1 MRILILTL
9 GTRGDVQPYVALGMG
24 LRAAGHDVTLMTEAS
39 FAGFVEER
47 GLRFAPLRSEL
58 LSMLQTPEGKAAVVG
73 KGNPLKLLRQ
83 LGPMLRRM
91 LDDEWAVAQDAEAV
105 IYHPKAMGG
114 HSIAEKLGIPGLLA
128 LPLPLYSPTR
138 AFPSLLL
145 PFDNLG
151 GALNLLSHRAVLALT
166 RASVSGVLNRWR
178 AEVLGLPPAGDELT
192 LHGRPLLRLY
202 GYSPAVLP
210 MPDDW
215 AGRSVATGYWF
226 LDRLAGWQAPAAL
239 LEFLHSGPPPVYI
252 GFGSMPAQDA
262 RANTALALEAL
273 ARAGQRGV
281 LAAGW
286 GGLAAAEL
294 PPSVHLLEEAPHDW
308 LFPQMA
314 AVVHHGGAGT
324 TAAGLRA
331 GAPTV
336 ICPFF
341 GDQPFWG
348 RRIAALGAGPQPIP
362 QRRLTTECLAGAIRA
377 AVGDPALRER
387 AATLGASIRAEDGVA
402 RAVELIETEA
412 GRVLMPE
419 KHHRDAEAQRSNG

>member
-24 LRAAGHDVTLMTEAS
+24 LRAAGYDVTLMTETG

-58 LSMLQTPEGKAAVVG
+58 LSLLQTPEGKAAAVG

-83 LGPMLRRM
+83 VGPMLRRM
-91 LDDEWAVAQDAEAV
+91 LDDEWAVAQGIDAV

-114 HSIAEKLGIPGLLA
+114 HSIAQKLGIPGILA

-151 GALNLLSHRAVLALT
+151 GTLNQLSHRAVLALT

-178 AEVLGLPPAGDELT
+178 KEVLGLPPAGDELT

-210 MPDDW
+210 TPDDW
-215 AGRSVATGYWF
+215 AGRSIATGYWF
-226 LDRLAGWQAPAAL
+226 LDRPADWQPPAAL
-239 LEFLHSGPPPVYI
+239 LEFLRGGPPPVYI
-252 GFGSMPAQDA
+252 GFGSMPAEDA
-262 RANTALALEAL
+262 RANTALTLEAL

-281 LAAGW
+281 LATGW

-294 PPSVHLLEEAPHDW
+294 PPSIHLLEQAPHDW

-331 GAPTV
+331 GMPTV

-348 RRIAALGAGPQPIP
+348 RRVAALGAGPQPIP
-362 QRRLTTECLAGAIRA
+362 QRRLTAARLAEAIRT
-377 AVGDPALRER
+377 AVGDPALREH
-387 AATLGASIRAEDGVA
+387 AAALGATIRAEDGVA
-402 RAVELIETEA
+402 RAIELIETELHSK
-412 GRVLMPE
+412 R
-419 KHHRDAEAQRSNG
+419 AEGQHVAA